1 MLATKYSNRTTIG
14 NQERMDSTTHQAV
27 RREDQRR
34 RNAAA
39 RANRLR
45 VAEVAIVRGQD
56 DTGTEYVFATSRK
69 EPDKGYRLTL
79 FKGAW
84 TCGCF
89 VARWRG
95 TCPHVEAVRSQEALE
110 VADA

>member
-1 MLATKYSNRTTIG
+1 
-14 NQERMDSTTHQAV
+14 MDSNAHV
-27 RREDQRR
+27 RIKREQQRS

-56 DTGTEYVFATSRK
+56 DTGTEYVFGVSRK

-79 FKGAW
+79 SKGAW

-95 TCPHVEAVRSQEALE
+95 TCPHLEAIGVQEAVE

>member
-1 MLATKYSNRTTIG
+1 
-14 NQERMDSTTHQAV
+14 MDSTTHQAV
-27 RREDQRR
+27 RREQQRT

-56 DTGTEYVFATSRK
+56 DTGTEYVFAISPK
-69 EPDKGYRLTL
+69 EPDRAYRLTL
-79 FKGAW
+79 RKAAW
-84 TCGCF
+84 ACGCF

-95 TCPHVEAVRSQEALE
+95 TCPHLEAIGVHEAAGTQQ
-110 VADA
+110 VSR

>member
-1 MLATKYSNRTTIG
+1 
-14 NQERMDSTTHQAV
+14 MDNTTHQAV
-27 RREDQRR
+27 RREQQRT

-56 DTGTEYVFATSRK
+56 DTGTEYVFGVSRK

-84 TCGCF
+84 TCDCF
-89 VARWRG
+89 QARWKQ
-95 TCPHVEAVRSQEALE
+95 TCAHLEAIRLHDVCAVPSLVGLQ
-110 VADA
+110 

>member
-27 RREDQRR
+27 RREDQRT

-45 VAEVAIVRGQD
+45 VAGVAIVRGQD
-56 DTGTEYVFATSRK
+56 AAGTEYVFGVSRK

-79 FKGAW
+79 SKGAW
-84 TCGCF
+84 
-89 VARWRG
+89 A
-95 TCPHVEAVRSQEALE
+95 
-110 VADA
+110 

>member
-1 MLATKYSNRTTIG
+1 
-14 NQERMDSTTHQAV
+14 MDSTTHQAV

-56 DTGTEYVFATSRK
+56 AAGTEYVFGVSRK

-95 TCPHVEAVRSQEALE
+95 TCPHLEAIGLHEAAG
-110 VADA
+110 VVDA

>member
-1 MLATKYSNRTTIG
+1 MPL
-14 NQERMDSTTHQAV
+14 STTEQQSVKREHQ
-27 RREDQRR
+27 RN

-56 DTGTEYVFATSRK
+56 DTGTEYVFGVSRK

-79 FKGAW
+79 IKGAW

-95 TCPHVEAVRSQEALE
+95 TCPHLEAVAVAHEAAG
-110 VADA
+110 VANA

>member
-1 MLATKYSNRTTIG
+1 
-14 NQERMDSTTHQAV
+14 MDSTTHQAV

-56 DTGTEYVFATSRK
+56 DTGTEYVFGVSRK

-79 FKGAW
+79 IKGAW

-95 TCPHVEAVRSQEALE
+95 TCPHLEAIGVQEAVE
-110 VADA
+110 VPDA

>member
-1 MLATKYSNRTTIG
+1 MMPLDTRAQQSVKR
-14 NQERMDSTTHQAV
+14 EHQ
-27 RREDQRR
+27 RN

-56 DTGTEYVFATSRK
+56 DAGTEYVFGISQK
-69 EPDKGYRLTL
+69 EPGKGYRLTVS
-79 FKGAW
+79 KGAW
-84 TCGCF
+84 TCTCF

-95 TCPHVEAVRSQEALE
+95 TCPHLEAVSNGTPRGGG
-110 VADA
+110 

>member
-1 MLATKYSNRTTIG
+1 MPL
-14 NQERMDSTTHQAV
+14 STAELQAV
-27 RREDQRR
+27 QREQQRT

-45 VAEVAIVRGQD
+45 VAGVAIVRGQD
-56 DTGTEYVFATSRK
+56 DTGTEYVFGVSRK

-79 FKGAW
+79 IKGAW

-95 TCPHVEAVRSQEALE
+95 TCPHLEAVAVAHEA
-110 VADA
+110 AGATDA

>member
-1 MLATKYSNRTTIG
+1 
-14 NQERMDSTTHQAV
+14 MDNTTHQAV
-27 RREDQRR
+27 RREQQRT

-56 DTGTEYVFATSRK
+56 DSGTEYVFGVSRK

-79 FKGAW
+79 IKDAW

-95 TCPHVEAVRSQEALE
+95 TCPHLEAIGLHEAAGAQE
-110 VADA
+110 VPR

>member
-1 MLATKYSNRTTIG
+1 
-14 NQERMDSTTHQAV
+14 MDSTTHQAV

-56 DTGTEYVFATSRK
+56 DTGTEYVFGISRK
-69 EPDKGYRLTL
+69 EPDRAYRLTL
-79 FKGAW
+79 LKGAW
-84 TCGCF
+84 VCGCF

-95 TCPHVEAVRSQEALE
+95 TCPHLEAVAVAHEAAG